1 MKSTVFRLGVYRIR
15 QAIATQGKRFL
26 LFFVKKNSQVY
37 DTWNLLLARSKWRA
51 MLTNSCVSC
60 SVLR

>member
-26 LFFVKKNSQVY
+26 LFLSRKTAKFY